1 MTRLRVAPALL
12 ALLLGSC
19 QLGLEV
25 RVAGPPSAPVIEIDD
40 GSDEGPTIDH
50 VSVWRADATQPT
62 WEIDAADC
70 TAITRIPYGGVPA
83 GFAAAGAAPPLEPGR
98 AYKVVVMGCGYSGG
112 AWFRIAGGRIISR
125 NGTGDRPRREVEAVR

>member
-1 MTRLRVAPALL
+1 MRHLAAPFLL

-25 RVAGPPSAPVIEIDD
+25 RVTGPPSAPVIEIDD

-50 VSVWRADATQPT
+50 VSVWRAGAPQPI

-70 TAITRIPYGGVPA
+70 TASSRIPYGGVPA
-83 GFAAAGAAPPLEPGR
+83 GFTAAGAAAPLESNR
-98 AYKVVVMGCGYSGG
+98 AYKIVVMGCGYSGG
-112 AWFRIAGGRIISR
+112 AWFRIFGGRIVSR
-125 NGTGDRPRREVEAVR
+125 NGTGDAMRREVEAVR